1 MTVAAARTR
10 MAGVTTT
17 DELASGTTQLF
28 LELLA
33 REAAAV
39 EFQGPLV
46 RARAAGMDAETLGH
60 LEAVTVAALRVRAL
74 LERRRR
80 REEELSGLFDTA
92 NDLAGLR
99 DLDAV
104 LHAIVHRARTLLGTD
119 TTYMT
124 LHDEDAEDTYMRVT
138 DGSISARFQALR
150 LPMGKGLGGLV
161 ALTGAPYATS
171 DYSADPRFRH
181 TGEIDLGVG
190 EEGLVAILGVPMR
203 LGQRVIGVLFAANR
217 SARPFAPE
225 EVSLLGS
232 LAAHAA
238 VAIDTARLLEET
250 REALDE
256 LSAANT
262 VIRAHSDAIERAAA
276 AHDRMNAVVLSGGG
290 VEEVAAA
297 VAEVLGG
304 GLIVLDSD
312 GRQLAKVAS
321 GAISSGAISSGAAS
335 SGTASSGAVLGRAS
349 SGTVS
354 AANVSGTVSTGGMV
368 EPSPAEIGEAVAAS
382 RAERRTVRRGRWW
395 LAAVVAGT
403 ENLGALLLQPNNAPV
418 RADLSEADQR
428 ILERAAVV
436 TALLLLFR
444 RSVADA
450 EGRVRGDLLDEL
462 VSHAVRDAEAVRT
475 RAHRLGI
482 ELDAPYVLVCVGD
495 EHLSGSLRQRAYS
508 WAMSHAAAHAGLA
521 TSRDR
526 RLVFLL
532 PGTDAGHAA
541 RVISRDLGRVLG
553 RPVTAGA
560 AGPTGSADQV
570 AVAYRDAD
578 RALAALAALG
588 RIGDGASTAE
598 LGFVGLLLG
607 EGRDVDGF
615 LASTVG
621 PVVEYDQRRGT
632 ALVQTLEAYFGCG
645 GSLSRAAE
653 ILHVHVNT
661 VTQRLDR
668 VAQLLGTDWQKPD
681 RALEVQLAL
690 RLHRLKG

>member
-1 MTVAAARTR
+1 
-10 MAGVTTT
+10 MAGVSTT
-17 DELASGTTQLF
+17 DDLATGTTEHSSTADF

-46 RARAAGMDAETLGH
+46 RARSAGLDPRTLGQ
-60 LEAVTVAALRVRAL
+60 LETATMAALRVRAL

-104 LHAIVHRARTLLGTD
+104 LHAIVHRARILLGTD

-124 LHDEDAEDTYMRVT
+124 LHDEDAADTYMRVT

-171 DYSADPRFRH
+171 DYAADPRFRH
-181 TGEIDLGVG
+181 TGEIDLGVE

-250 REALDE
+250 RAALDE

-276 AHDRMNAVVLSGGG
+276 AHDRMNAVVLGGGG

-297 VAEVLGG
+297 VAEVLDGA
-304 GLIVLDSD
+304 LLVLDSE
-312 GRQLAKVAS
+312 GRRLA
-321 GAISSGAISSGAAS
+321 
-335 SGTASSGAVLGRAS
+335 
-349 SGTVS
+349 TV
-354 AANVSGTVSTGGMV
+354 T
-368 EPSPAEIGEAVAAS
+368 PSPANALVQPGPAEIAEAVAAS
-382 RAERRTVRRGRWW
+382 RVGRRTVRRGRWW
-395 LAAVVAGT
+395 LAAVVAGN
-403 ENLGALLLQPNNAPV
+403 ENLGALLFQPTQPEPV
-418 RADLSEADQR
+418 TARTPPGVEMSEADQR

-462 VSHAVRDAEAVRT
+462 VSHAVRDADAVRT
-475 RAHRLGI
+475 RANRLGI
-482 ELDAPYVLVCVGD
+482 DVDSPHVLVCVGD

-508 WAMSHAAAHAGLA
+508 WAMSHAAAQSGLA

-532 PGTDAGHAA
+532 PGTDAGQAA
-541 RVISRDLGRVLG
+541 RVICRDLGRVLG
-553 RPVTAGA
+553 RAVTAGA
-560 AGPTGSADQV
+560 AGPTGSAADV

-588 RIGDGASTAE
+588 RTGEGASTAE

-607 EGRDVDGF
+607 EGRDVAGF
-615 LASTVG
+615 LAGTVG
-621 PVVEYDQRRGT
+621 PVVDYDQRRGT

-668 VAQLLGTDWQKPD
+668 VAQLLGPDWQKPD

-690 RLHRLKG
+690 RLHRLKGG